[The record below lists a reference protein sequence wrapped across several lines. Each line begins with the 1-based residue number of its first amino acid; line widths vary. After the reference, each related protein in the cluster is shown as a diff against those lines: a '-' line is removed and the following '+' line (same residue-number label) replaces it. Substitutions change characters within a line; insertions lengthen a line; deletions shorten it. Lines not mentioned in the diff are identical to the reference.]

1 MWESLKRTPRGRI
14 SLRNF
19 VMFFAMLLMATL
31 LYSTSTSNS
40 VNAAPGDAK
49 WVSGAIVYDGRTH
62 TLTDVSGASG
72 LDEVPPGVNV
82 YVTVQNL
89 STVSYA
95 HVIFFAQGDDPSSA
109 KQATYIRYV
118 LNPPNTYS
126 RPTTPQQIPV
136 DPANA
141 PTSTA
146 ATSTQTSCDVDGIGW
161 IICPLSKYIAE
172 GLDWMYGIVAEFL
185 NVAPLTT
192 SDGSLYT
199 AWKFMRNIANLA
211 FVLAFLVIIYYYL
224 IGTVDAKYGIR
235 TIIPRIVI
243 VAVLVNVSYWIVA
256 VAVDISNILGFSVQ
270 QMFIYLREQIG
281 AANSLAATEADWQ
294 TVTAIMLGGSVA
306 GYAAFAGLAG
316 ATAIGGAS
324 MSFALIAALIPAM
337 FAVFVAFIILAARQ
351 ALITIFIII
360 APLAFV
366 AYLLPNTEEWFTRW
380 RKFFTSLLIMFP
392 AFSALFGGAQLAGV
406 IIIQNAPNS
415 SFGIVVVLLGL
426 LVQVIPLFIT
436 PFLIRLSSG
445 LLSTIAGMANDRSK
459 GVFDRSKNWA
469 KDRQDYHKQRVMGR
483 SNPGEFRRMGN
494 YYGMKQHH
502 RERMKSAYQA
512 QAEANYDNTRRG
524 QRSYAEGQ
532 YGDNRKETA
541 RQQNEELYQRRV
553 AGDVRWGDRSLSE
566 RYIPGQAEAQD
577 NRYNQLRHELH
588 EGHAAGVR
596 AGIIKDSIHDE
607 GEREVREQIS
617 TAANG
622 SYYGRIR
629 ERQQQSV
636 VDKGVADLY
645 KGRVESI
652 GEQQFREE
660 VAGSRDL
667 RRVVQDTHHA
677 REAAKLQETE
687 VQKQAERSWAN
698 RVRQDDDTQTLYLRS
713 KYYEEGA
720 QLAEKDLEIFTE
732 KAREVGGSAPG
743 LAAGNAR
750 YADSLRE
757 MNVGLAARGE
767 AIDRI
772 KESQQGNLLEQLN
785 TNDKLRQIAGGG
797 TKFGPTKVR
806 AKTQSAMTQMHLD
819 NVKHQTSIYSNEGYR
834 VDEMLDAAQR
844 HVLRGG
850 EPADEVAQQAAVQYI
865 LESIGNNWSVQKV
878 IDWADS
884 EGMVMATDANGD
896 YLTDA
901 DGEPIYYRASD
912 YRRAQETGDFS
923 SLQALDRSEVSER
936 RDMLQMVVAGYRNGK
951 NKVSYAT
958 NTLLE
963 QLNRGLSSGRYDA
976 DLGRDLTFS
985 ESSIIGEARQ
995 TKYAARRIASAD
1007 PDELA
1012 RMIQVFR
1019 QPELRAKLTASQ
1031 RNDIREKIEAAQS
1044 SVETRDEIKGRERG
1058 LMNILANY
1066 LELDP
1071 SATLSNDEIVDLE
1084 NTYYE
1089 ERRVEAGKEFW
1100 VRVPSDVG
1108 RARVQSG
1115 DTDVRHVKAEVT
1127 APNVYDYTRQDDSRP
1142 SGRGQ
1147 LNPGERYDES
1157 RL

>member
-1 MWESLKRTPRGRI
+1 MWESLKRAPRGRI

-19 VMFFAMLLMATL
+19 LMSFAMLLMATL
-31 LYSTSTSNS
+31 LYSTSTSTS

-118 LNPPNTYS
+118 LNPPDTYS

-136 DPANA
+136 DPSGA
-141 PTSTA
+141 PTSA
-146 ATSTQTSCDVDGIGW
+146 AAASTQTSCDVDGIGW

-199 AWKFMRNIANLA
+199 AWKFMRNIANLS

-224 IGTVDAKYGIR
+224 VGTVDAKYGIR
-235 TIIPRIVI
+235 TIVPRIVI

-256 VAVDISNILGFSVQ
+256 VAVDVSNILGYSVQ
-270 QMFIYLREQIG
+270 EMFLFLRDQIG

-306 GYAAFAGLAG
+306 GYAAFAGFAG

-415 SFGIVVVLLGL
+415 NFGIVVVLLGL

-483 SNPGEFRRMGN
+483 QNPGEFRRMGN

-512 QAEANYDNTRRG
+512 QAEANYDNSRRG

-532 YGDNRKETA
+532 YGDNLKETA

-553 AGDVRWGDRSLSE
+553 AGDVRWGDRSFSE

-636 VDKGVADLY
+636 VDKGVADMY
-645 KGRVESI
+645 KGRVEAI

-660 VAGSRDL
+660 VAGSRAL
-667 RRVVQDTHHA
+667 TRVVTETH
-677 REAAKLQETE
+677 AAKKSAEEYNTI
-687 VQKQAERSWAN
+687 VQKAAERSWNEQIVADGDA
-698 RVRQDDDTQTLYLRS
+698 QSLYLRARNS
-713 KYYEEGA
+713 EQGA
-720 QLAEKDLEIFTE
+720 VNAEKALSMFVERTMS
-732 KAREVGGSAPG
+732 KGRNAQG
-743 LAAGNAR
+743 LAAGNEVI
-750 YADSLRE
+750 ADSLRDLTVE
-757 MNVGLAARGE
+757 VAAREE
-767 AIDRI
+767 ALENI
-772 KESQQGNLLEQLN
+772 KNEQRGNLLKKLN
-785 TNDKLRQIAGGG
+785 EDQRLLELAGGD
-797 TKFGPTKVR
+797 TQFGPTKVL
-806 AKTQSAMTQMHLD
+806 AKTQSAMTQMHLE
-819 NVKHQTSIYSNEGYR
+819 NVKHMTSIYSNDGYR
-834 VDEMLDAAQR
+834 VDEMLDAMQR
-844 HVLRGG
+844 GELRNHA
-850 EPADEVAQQAAVQYI
+850 PADEVAQQAAVQYVM
-865 LESIGNNWSVQKV
+865 ESIGNNWSVQKI
-878 IDWADS
+878 IDWADTQ
-884 EGMVMATDANGD
+884 GMEMAKDANDNIITDAN
-896 YLTDA
+896 
-901 DGEPIYYRASD
+901 GEPIYYDAQSYRAAKRNGTLD
-912 YRRAQETGDFS
+912 Q
-923 SLQALDRSEVSER
+923 LQALDKSEVSRR
-936 RDMLQMVVAGYRNGK
+936 RDMLQMVVGGYRNGK
-951 NKVSYAT
+951 NKVSYAA

-963 QLNRGLSSGRYDA
+963 KMNRGLSTTEYNK
-976 DLGRDLTFS
+976 DLKRDLLFS
-985 ESSIIGEARQ
+985 ESAILTESRNGKYEAERFA
-995 TKYAARRIASAD
+995 TAD
-1007 PDELA
+1007 PDELS

-1019 QPELRAKLTASQ
+1019 EPLLRKQVTPEQ
-1031 RNDIREKIEAAQS
+1031 RQKILEKISEAQTS
-1044 SVETRDEIKGRERG
+1044 ELTRTRIKSRERG
-1058 LMNILANY
+1058 LMNVLASY
-1066 LELDP
+1066 LELEGDNP
-1071 SATLSNDEIVDLE
+1071 DQSQLLE
-1084 NTYYE
+1084 MESSYYE
-1089 ERRVEAGKEFW
+1089 QLRDDGNGNQFY
-1100 VRVPSDVG
+1100 VRVPATMAG
-1108 RARVQSG
+1108 EPG
-1115 DTDVRHVKAEVT
+1115 VRRMET
-1127 APNVYDYTRQDDSRP
+1127 STMAPNVYDYTRQDDIGP
-1142 SGRGQ
+1142 SGVGLR
-1147 LNPGERYDES
+1147 PPR
-1157 RL
+1157 RRP